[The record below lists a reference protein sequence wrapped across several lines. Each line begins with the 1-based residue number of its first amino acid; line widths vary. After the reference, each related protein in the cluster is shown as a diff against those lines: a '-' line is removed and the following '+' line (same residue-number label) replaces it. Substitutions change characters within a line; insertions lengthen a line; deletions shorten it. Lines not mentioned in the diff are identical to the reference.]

1 MSAEK
6 LFAVI
11 VAGGSGTRM
20 GSDIPKQFL
29 PIGGK
34 PILVHTVK
42 KFLSYKEDLL
52 IKLVLPLTGM
62 SYWKDHCQQYFS
74 DVELGRVQLV
84 EGGSSRIA
92 SVENGLSAIPDDTD
106 HTWVAIHDG
115 VRAFVNHEMIQSSFD
130 IAQEKGAAVCCVPV
144 KSSIRETSSTGES
157 KAVDRSRFLH
167 VQTPQ
172 TFSLSKIKQAYASRP
187 HEDFTDDASIYEEV
201 IGPVSISQGNY
212 DNIKITTPEDMFVAE
227 ALVKKERTLL
237 TAELRSRIKLL
248 LLDIDGTMTDGGI
261 FYGEGGEMFKR
272 FDVKDGMAIHRLQSR
287 YGIKVGFISS
297 GATGTIIENRAKKLK
312 MDLWHYG
319 PEPKTSII
327 EGWLSKLGISWEDI
341 AYIGDDL
348 NDMEVI
354 RKVGISASPSDA
366 VREIRE
372 AVDQV
377 LELPGGGGCV
387 REFIENILGYDL
399 NVNNPQPDHQ

>member
-1 MSAEK
+1 MPAEK

-29 PIGGK
+29 PVGGR

-42 KFLSYKEDLL
+42 KFLSYQENLL
-52 IKLVLPLTGM
+52 IKLVLPAAGM
-62 SYWKDHCQQYFS
+62 TYWENHCKQYFS
-74 DVELGRVQLV
+74 HTETGRIQLV

-92 SVENGLSAIPDDTD
+92 SVENGLSAISQVDG

-130 IAQEKGAAVCCVPV
+130 IAREKGAAVCCVPV
-144 KSSIRETSSTGES
+144 KSSIRETSSSGKS

-172 TFSLSKIKQAYASRP
+172 TFSLSKIKQAYVSRP
-187 HEDFTDDASIYEEV
+187 HDDFTDDASIYEAV
-201 IGPVSISQGNY
+201 VGPVSISQGSY

-227 ALVKKERTLL
+227 ALMKKERNHL
-237 TAELRSRIKLL
+237 TAGLRSKIKLL

-261 FYGEGGEMFKR
+261 FYGEGGEVFKR

-287 YGIKVGFISS
+287 YGLKVGFISS

-319 PEPKTSII
+319 PEPKTNII
-327 EGWLSKLGISWEDI
+327 EGWLGKLGINWDEI

-354 RKVGISASPSDA
+354 KKVGISASPSDA

-399 NVNNPQPDHQ
+399 NVANPQPDHQ